1 MHTKMQKDK
10 RKAEFNDSLDNRKL
24 MKEDIIWN
32 LVPVLDDKYHS
43 NLEEEL
49 VFVAEVIDKKETS
62 RLVKDLST
70 TYPVPE
76 LIHLKRVRT
85 RKVGDEHKVEI
96 LLLPVKEVNELGNL
110 QVGVSVATEKILKKA
125 ITRYGLSEYAT
136 VHSVAKTA
144 PLTRAQFEAASLL
157 WATQFHEDKYISK
170 ILNDKLFT
178 FKDKSRIE
186 NYMKRAIEA
195 ALKAKSPVG
204 AVVINPSTSEVIC
217 IAVDLRKL
225 HPLQHAVMVA
235 IDLVSQSQGGGT
247 WKMTDSNLFFKKDTC
262 TSTVPYLC
270 TGYELYVTR
279 EPCTMCSM
287 ALVHSRIKR
296 VFYGCPVSWGS
307 LGSSMKLHTQ
317 TGLNHHYE
325 VWKGVLEEE
334 CRRLSEHTIS

>member
-1 MHTKMQKDK
+1 
-10 RKAEFNDSLDNRKL
+10 
-24 MKEDIIWN
+24 I
-32 LVPVLDDKYHS
+32 
-43 NLEEEL
+43 
-49 VFVAEVIDKKETS
+49 KKETL
-62 RLVKDLST
+62 RPVKDLST

-76 LIHLKRVRT
+76 LTHLKRVRT

-96 LLLPVKEVNELGNL
+96 LLMPVKEVNELGNL
-110 QVGVSVATEKILKKA
+110 QVGVNVATEKILKKA
-125 ITRYGLSEYAT
+125 ITRYELSEYAT

-144 PLTRAQFEAASLL
+144 PLTRTQFEGASLL
-157 WATQFHEDKYISK
+157 WATQFHEDKYILK

-178 FKDKSRIE
+178 FKDKSRME

-225 HPLQHAVMVA
+225 HPLQHAVRVA
-235 IDLVSQSQGGGT
+235 IDLVAQSQGGGA
-247 WKMTDSNLFFKKDTC
+247 WKMTDPNYSSKKIPAHL
-262 TSTVPYLC
+262 VPYLC

-279 EPCTMCSM
+279 KPCTMCSM
-287 ALVHSRIKR
+287 APVHSRIKR
-296 VFYGCPVSWGS
+296 VFYGYPVSWGS
-307 LGSSMKLHTQ
+307 LGSFMKLHTQ

-334 CRRLSEHTIS
+334 CRKLSEHTIS